1 MPMPANWL
9 AIAVSAL
16 VVFMIGWIWYGP
28 LFSKPWASGMGYDM
42 NGDMKMDPK
51 MLVVS
56 YLLSFFTAWTLST
69 LLDAGQV
76 ADLAVALRTTL
87 LIWLGLVATT
97 FALNQVYDSRPWR
110 VWAINVGYHLV
121 GMLATAAIVTLW
133 R

>member
-9 AIAVSAL
+9 AVAVSAL
-16 VVFMIGWIWYGP
+16 AVFMIGWIWYGP

-42 NGDMKMDPK
+42 SGDMKMDPK

-56 YLLSFFTAWTLST
+56 YLMSFFTAWTLST
-69 LLDAGQV
+69 LL
-76 ADLAVALRTTL
+76 ADTTELGAALKGAFL
-87 LIWLGLVATT
+87 LWLGLVATLY
-97 FALNQVYDSRPWR
+97 ALNQVYDSRPWR

-121 GMLATAAIVTLW
+121 GMLVTAAIVTLW

>member
-9 AIAVSAL
+9 AVAVAAL
-16 VVFMIGWIWYGP
+16 AVFMIGWIWYGP

-42 NGDMKMDPK
+42 SGDMKMDPK

-56 YLLSFFTAWTLST
+56 YLMSFFTAWTLST
-69 LLDAGQV
+69 LL
-76 ADLAVALRTTL
+76 ADVTDLGGALQGAFL
-87 LIWLGLVATT
+87 LWLGLVATLY
-97 FALNQVYDSRPWR
+97 ALNQVYDSRPWR

-121 GMLATAAIVTLW
+121 GMLVTAAIVTLW